1 MARSILRAKQA
12 HNNNS
17 RWEKSQQKRKMRLV
31 TDSLL
36 ISLSVVVCVCVHLLC
51 FVVVIVWVWRTV
63 KSRIIMVSMTLLA
76 LLSVG
81 VVVLAGIT
89 AAGANDDDRLLE
101 ESSPVL
107 TLTLNVTGNGMHR
120 SACVF

>member
-1 MARSILRAKQA
+1 
-12 HNNNS
+12 
-17 RWEKSQQKRKMRLV
+17 MRLV